1 MLKVA
6 ITSPSLDENE
16 GVSGIGKH
24 TRLLISACKNIEF
37 RHVTVGRKDSQKR
50 NLFWIFNQFLVIGKF
65 AFKVVIVDIVHLN
78 IPLANYS
85 LYINFVL
92 AFLTKL
98 LGKTLVI
105 HFRGGELS
113 LKDKHSFLQ
122 KLIIGYFL
130 KVADKVIS
138 LGEKERQYYVG
149 YNKKKYVSKVVC
161 LPNAVK
167 ITEIDGEKIKTKF
180 EFDTL
185 HLVYVGRIDF
195 AKGLKEI
202 ISALQSLNDIPYFL
216 HIIGDGPDMS
226 EFKGKLEDS
235 IGKRY
240 KLHGVKS
247 IDEIYAILEF
257 CQIFIMPSHYE
268 GLPNAMLEA
277 MANYVVPIVTP
288 VGSIPEVVSRENGY
302 LVAVKNP
309 KMLAE
314 TIRLAHNDKH
324 LLYLKSVA
332 ARQLMVEQYSIES
345 YIEKLNEIYHILLP
359 DIRI

>member
-6 ITSPSLDENE
+6 ITSPSLIVESN
-16 GVSGIGKH
+16 VSGIANH
-24 TRLLISACKNIEF
+24 TRLLISACKTIEF
-37 RHVTVGRKDSQKR
+37 RHVTVGKKDSQKR
-50 NLFWIFNQFLVIGKF
+50 NLVWILDQFFVIGKF
-65 AFKVVIVDIVHLN
+65 AFKIVVVDIVHLN
-78 IPLANYS
+78 IPLANFS
-85 LYINFVL
+85 LYINLVL
-92 AFLTKL
+92 AFVSKL

-113 LKDKHSFLQ
+113 LKNNHSFIQ
-122 KLIIGYFL
+122 KLIIGCFL
-130 KVADKVIS
+130 KIADRVIS
-138 LGEKERQYYVG
+138 LGEKERQYYG
-149 YNKKKYVSKVVC
+149 NYNKKKCISKVAC

-167 ITEIDGEKIKTKF
+167 ITNIDEEKLKIKF
-180 EFDTL
+180 EGDTL

-202 ISALQSLNDIPYFL
+202 ISALQSLDDINYFL
-216 HIIGDGPDMS
+216 HVIGDGPDMS
-226 EFKGKLEDS
+226 EFKGKLDNS
-235 IGKRY
+235 IGKRF

-247 IDEIYAILEF
+247 IDEIYSILEF

-314 TIRLAHNDKH
+314 TIRLANNDKNS
-324 LLYLKSVA
+324 LYLKSLA

-345 YIEKLNEIYHILLP
+345 YIEKLNEIYHRLLP
-359 DIRI
+359 DIRN